1 MRASQEAAEIAIL
14 GPYHPYCPK
23 DHGSRKRVAI
33 VAMSRVI
40 VTVSSER
47 A

>member
-33 VAMSRVI
+33 VAMSR
-40 VTVSSER
+40 SHRDGEQ
-47 A
+47 

>member
-14 GPYHPYCPK
+14 GPYHPYLRIMVQGK
-23 DHGSRKRVAI
+23 EVAI
-33 VAMSRVI
+33 VAMSRSHRDGECEGV
-40 VTVSSER
+40 